1 MNSELTLEQGRE
13 RNSLG
18 SVWGLDL
25 NLGMLPVEPIITL
38 RLDARA
44 RSSPRFMP
52 LGYCVWP
59 DLHLCRTMSHSRK
72 GTISPASLNPQSK
85 AGREDLRRVV
95 DAVEELR
102 HFEGE
107 VR

>member
-1 MNSELTLEQGRE
+1 
-13 RNSLG
+13 
-18 SVWGLDL
+18 
-25 NLGMLPVEPIITL
+25 MLLVEPILTL

-52 LGYCVWP
+52 LGYCVWL

-72 GTISPASLNPQSK
+72 GTMSASSLNPQSK
-85 AGREDLRRVV
+85 AGGEDLRRVV

-102 HFEGE
+102 HFAGE